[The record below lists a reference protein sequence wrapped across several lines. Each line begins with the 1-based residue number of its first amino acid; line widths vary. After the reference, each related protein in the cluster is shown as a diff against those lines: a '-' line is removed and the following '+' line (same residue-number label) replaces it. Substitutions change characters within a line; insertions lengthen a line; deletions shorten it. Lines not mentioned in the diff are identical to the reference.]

1 MKRFIPV
8 AAVLLLMLTGVAVA
22 GPADSPMVGKWM
34 AVSYMG
40 EAIPEGAMWVENHD
54 DGTGTMHE
62 GDEENPYTWAHD
74 EDAGTC
80 TIVADGEEMVFNVAF
95 GDDDTCTFTNPDD
108 PDDVMVLKRM
118 AD

>member
-74 EDAGTC
+74 
-80 TIVADGEEMVFNVAF
+80 
-95 GDDDTCTFTNPDD
+95 
-108 PDDVMVLKRM
+108 
-118 AD
+118 